1 MVIYGSKLEIEG
13 HIENGDLYEKT
24 DVKEEITERIP
35 TGGKCLRKKNNQ
47 RITNL

>member
-1 MVIYGSKLEIEG
+1 METFMKRGSKIV
-13 HIENGDLYEKT
+13 T